1 MMKKKH
7 TTISH
12 LFPTCFLWQS
22 KTKYRK
28 PHPKTTQHP
37 NNRLPTYLLH
47 RKNRRTIRQRQLNLN
62 PWKWYP
68 QLPAK
73 RQRYQPNPILTT
85 IPLYRWH
92 TWTIYRGHFITI
104 PRKELKLHWNHQP
117 HKTTNSSWNWGSPN
131 PHQWHSL
138 NNRITRSKRWQSKH
152 HYFRLSPSRQS

>member
-1 MMKKKH
+1 MMKKN
-7 TTISH
+7 IL
-12 LFPTCFLWQS
+12 LFLTCFLLVSCGNQ
-22 KTKYRK
+22 K
-28 PHPKTTQHP
+28 PSTENHTQKQLNILTTVYP
-37 NNRLPTYLLH
+37 LTYLH